1 MRLSVLYSTDGRI
14 VAVMRST
21 ATDTP
26 DASDVPSP
34 VIAVKPAQ
42 GERVAFVDVDPA
54 WERRPLDE
62 LHQAFTVADGA
73 DGPYLRPRESAN

>member
-1 MRLSVLYSTDGRI
+1 LSVLYSTDGRI

-21 ATDTP
+21 AADTR

-34 VIAVKPAQ
+34 AITVKPAE

-54 WERRPLDE
+54 WERRPLAE
-62 LHQAFTVADGA
+62 LHQAFTVVEGA